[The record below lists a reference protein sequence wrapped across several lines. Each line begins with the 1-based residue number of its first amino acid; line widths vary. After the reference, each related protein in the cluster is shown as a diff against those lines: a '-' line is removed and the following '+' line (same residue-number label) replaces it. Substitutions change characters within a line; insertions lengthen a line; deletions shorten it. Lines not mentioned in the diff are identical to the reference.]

1 MIDWFKHIQEL
12 KQEGELGLFELQF
25 AKFIANQE
33 SNPDNILISC
43 AVLVASDQ
51 LSGNIC
57 TDLNELEN
65 SVLAS
70 KLHLKTKSPDE
81 IKKTLTSS
89 LSVGAPGDFKPI
101 ILENNKLYLHKY
113 WSYEEEITKWLKAK
127 ANKQDQRLSESEI
140 KHIESLFPES
150 VDVFDFQKLATQLAL
165 IKELLII
172 SGGPG
177 TGKTYTVKKIL
188 EALLEKDA
196 KLKIALA
203 APTGKAAER
212 LNESIREVFP
222 ELEAVTVHRLLGAR
236 RNGEFKHGNENKL
249 LHDIVII
256 DEASMLDIRLWI
268 GLARSLKN
276 NCKLILL
283 GDKDQLASVEAGSVL
298 GDICHKSDA
307 KFSKLTLNVL
317 DYYQDDLIKNNSENA
332 LNDNIVLLDKSYRV
346 TSDSG
351 ISQWGKAINEQDV
364 EGFFKLSEESQQ
376 LGTLRPSESILLELF
391 DKYVDE
397 IISGEFKTQY
407 LSSNKK
413 GFFGTEKLNSRI
425 EKLLKSK
432 LGVIPN
438 QEWYLK
444 RRIIATKNDFSLGI
458 KNGEIGFCDYVEDGE
473 YFVSFE
479 SAKRISASQLKYYDL
494 AYAITIHKSQ
504 GSEFNNVYLFLSDS
518 FNPVLSKE
526 LLYTGVTRARE
537 NALVIGKRELIKQ
550 VILNEIKR
558 TSSIQE
564 KLKQTF

>member
-89 LSVGAPGDFKPI
+89 LSVGTPGDFKPI

-188 EALLEKDA
+188 EALLEKGA

-307 KFSKLTLNVL
+307 KFSKLTLNEL
-317 DYYQDDLIKNNSENA
+317 DYSQDDLIKNNSENA

-564 KLKQTF
+564 KLKQNF

>member
-12 KQEGELGLFELQF
+12 KLDGEIGLFEQQF

-33 SNPDNILISC
+33 INPDNLLISC

-70 KLHLKTKSPDE
+70 KLKLKTKNPDE
-81 IKKTLTSS
+81 IKTTLANS
-89 LSVGAPGDFKPI
+89 LSVGTPGDFKPI

-127 ANKQDQRLSESEI
+127 ANKQDHRLSESEI
-140 KHIESLFPES
+140 NQIESLFPES
-150 VDVFDFQKLATQLAL
+150 VNEFDYQKLATQMAL

-188 EALLEKDA
+188 EAFLEKDT

-222 ELEAVTVHRLLGAR
+222 DLEAVTVHRLLGAR
-236 RNGEFKHGNENKL
+236 RNGEFKHGTDNKL

-268 GLARSLKN
+268 GLVRSLKD

-307 KFSKLTLNVL
+307 KFSKLSLNQL
-317 DYYQDDLIKNNSENA
+317 DSEVQLIENSSKNA

-351 ISQWGKAINEQDV
+351 ISQWGKAINEQNV
-364 EGFFKLSEESQQ
+364 EGFFKLTEEFHQIRAA
-376 LGTLRPSESILLELF
+376 TPSDRILVELI
-391 DKYVDE
+391 DKYIDE
-397 IISGEFKTQY
+397 IISGEFKTQF
-407 LSSNKK
+407 LSSNRK
-413 GFFGTEKLNSRI
+413 GVFGTMKLNSRI
-425 EKLLKSK
+425 ETLIKSK
-432 LGVIPN
+432 LDVPPN
-438 QEWYLK
+438 HEWYLS

-458 KNGEIGFCDYVEDGE
+458 KNGEIGFCDSVEDGE

-479 SAKRISASQLKYYDL
+479 SSKRVSASQLKYYDL
-494 AYAITIHKSQ
+494 AYSITIHKSQ
-504 GSEFNNVYLFLSDS
+504 GSEFNDVCLFLSDS

-526 LLYTGVTRARE
+526 LLYTGVTRAKE
-537 NALVIGKRELIKQ
+537 NALVIGRRGLIEQ
-550 VILNEIKR
+550 VILNEIRR
-558 TSSIQE
+558 TSSIPE
-564 KLKQTF
+564 KLKTEFK

>member
-1 MIDWFKHIQEL
+1 MTDWVKYIQEL
-12 KQEGELGLFELQF
+12 KQEGELGLFEQQF

-51 LSGNIC
+51 LAGSIC
-57 TDLNELEN
+57 TDLSELEN

-70 KLHLKTKSPDE
+70 KLKLNTIDPDK
-81 IKKTLTSS
+81 IKKTLYNSV
-89 LSVGAPGDFKPI
+89 SVGKPGDFKPI
-101 ILENNKLYLHKY
+101 ILENDKLYLHKY

-127 ANKQDQRLSESEI
+127 ANKQDQKLTESET
-140 KHIESLFPES
+140 KHIETLFPES
-150 VDVFDFQKLATQLAL
+150 EGGVDYQKLATQLAL

-188 EALLEKDA
+188 EAFLKKDA

-212 LNESIREVFP
+212 LNESIREVSHD
-222 ELEAVTVHRLLGAR
+222 LEAVTVHKLLGAR
-236 RNGEFKHGNENKL
+236 RNGDFKHGNENKL

-268 GLARSLKN
+268 GLVRSLKDK
-276 NCKLILL
+276 CKLILL

-298 GDICHKSDA
+298 GDICHKSDS
-307 KFSKLTLNVL
+307 KFSKLSLNQL
-317 DYYQDDLIKNNSENA
+317 DSEVQLIENSSKNA

-364 EGFFKLSEESQQ
+364 EGFFKLTEESQQ
-376 LGTLRPSESILLELF
+376 IGTSTPSESILLELI

-397 IISGEFKTQY
+397 IISGEFGIQF

-413 GFFGTEKLNSRI
+413 GVFGTEKLNSRI

-432 LGVIPN
+432 LDVTPN
-438 QEWYLK
+438 HEWYLK

-458 KNGEIGFCDYVEDGE
+458 KNGEIGFCDFVEDGE
-473 YFVSFE
+473 YFVNFE
-479 SAKRISASQLKYYDL
+479 SNKRVSASQLKYYDL

-537 NALVIGKRELIKQ
+537 NALVIGKSELIKK

-564 KLKQTF
+564 KLKHSF